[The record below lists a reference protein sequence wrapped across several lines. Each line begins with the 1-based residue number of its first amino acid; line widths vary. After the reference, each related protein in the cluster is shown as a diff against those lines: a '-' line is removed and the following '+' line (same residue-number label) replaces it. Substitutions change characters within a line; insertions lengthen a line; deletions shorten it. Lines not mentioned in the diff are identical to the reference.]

1 MVELLALMQGNFG
14 AIEGIN
20 RKFKQVLLKR
30 MGGQDTEEKRKEL
43 AQVEGDR
50 LKQMMFIPPEV

>member
-20 RKFKQVLLKR
+20 RKFKHVLITR
-30 MGGQDTEEKRKEL
+30 MGGQDTEERRK
-43 AQVEGDR
+43 
-50 LKQMMFIPPEV
+50 